1 MARIWAAAAAATGMI
16 TAVAVAPIAVAQP
29 SLPQAGNETPG
40 ATIRQLT
47 QAGYDVEVNWVAGEP
62 SNIPLSQCT
71 VTRIDTSA
79 PPTAWVSVNCPP
91 DGSQ

>member
-1 MARIWAAAAAATGMI
+1 MTRWLATVLACAALMTMTAPAASG
-16 TAVAVAPIAVAQP
+16 Q
-29 SLPQAGNETPG
+29 LPEAGTETPG
-40 ATIRQLT
+40 ATIRQL
-47 QAGYDVEVNWVAGEP
+47 AGQGFDVEVNWVDGEP

-79 PPTAWVSVNCPP
+79 PPTAWVSVDCPP

>member
-1 MARIWAAAAAATGMI
+1 MTRWLATVLALAGLI
-16 TAVAVAPIAVAQP
+16 VTAPAAVAQ
-29 SLPQAGNETPG
+29 LPEAGTESPG
-40 ATIRQLT
+40 TTIRQLAN
-47 QAGYDVEVNWVAGEP
+47 AGYNVEINWVDGEP

>member
-1 MARIWAAAAAATGMI
+1 MARTWAAAAAATGLI
-16 TAVAVAPIAVAQP
+16 TAVALAPFAVAQP

-40 ATIRQLT
+40 VTIRQLT
-47 QAGYDVEVNWVAGEP
+47 QAGYNVEVNWVAGEP

>member
-1 MARIWAAAAAATGMI
+1 MTRWLATVLAVGGLAAATA
-16 TAVAVAPIAVAQP
+16 TAPATLAQ
-29 SLPQAGNETPG
+29 LPEAGTESPG
-40 ATIRQLT
+40 VTIRQLAN
-47 QAGYDVEVNWVAGEP
+47 QGFNVEVNWVAGEP

>member
-1 MARIWAAAAAATGMI
+1 MTLTPRLSAALAGAALTVVLSPGAS
-16 TAVAVAPIAVAQP
+16 AQ
-29 SLPQAGNETPG
+29 LPEAGTESPG
-40 ATIRQLT
+40 ATIRQLAN
-47 QAGYDVEVNWVAGEP
+47 AGFNVEVNWVDGEP
-62 SNIPLSQCT
+62 SNIPLSQCS